1 MDRLEP
7 LLELT
12 WAMRFSAEAGDFE
25 TVANLFEQRQVQL
38 DAIVRQGAVDLLPAV
53 IVQVLA
59 QDKEIIS
66 LIQRERDR
74 IEIELAKLRA
84 GQRAQQAYGANQ

>member
-1 MDRLEP
+1 MNGLEP

-12 WAMRFSAEAGDFE
+12 RAMRLAAEAGDFE
-25 TVANLFEQRQVQL
+25 TVADLFEQRQVQL
-38 DAIVRQGAVDLLPAV
+38 NAILRQGAIDLLPAV

-66 LIQRERDR
+66 LIQRERDQ

-84 GQRAQQAYGANQ
+84 GQRAHQAYVDNR